1 MAQRGK
7 RRVARKKM
15 RATHQ
20 IQLSQKTLAVIVM
33 LNSKH
38 VHLYAFVCCVYWGTA
53 KKKKT
58 LASATL
64 RSSSIVRCLPRTLSL
79 DAFIVEILKRNMKR
93 KKKPNIKS
101 GAHRSKA
108 KAER

>member
-53 KKKKT
+53 KKKNKHSHQQPYAA
-58 LASATL
+58 LA
-64 RSSSIVRCLPRTLSL
+64 
-79 DAFIVEILKRNMKR
+79 
-93 KKKPNIKS
+93 
-101 GAHRSKA
+101 
-108 KAER
+108 